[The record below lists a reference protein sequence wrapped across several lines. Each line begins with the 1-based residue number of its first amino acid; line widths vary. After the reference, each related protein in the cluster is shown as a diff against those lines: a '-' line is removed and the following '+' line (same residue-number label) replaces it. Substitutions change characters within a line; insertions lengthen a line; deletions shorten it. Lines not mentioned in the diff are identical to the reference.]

1 MFTEEE
7 EIDRTDKTRPEK
19 MEKMPSLDFK
29 PMLTSLEMDRLP
41 IRNSQLKNRNKAYT
55 AQDRKEKGV
64 DIGDASMFTGNAWFD
79 IGLALGR
86 KHKAKT
92 QSKKK

>member
-1 MFTEEE
+1 MLN
-7 EIDRTDKTRPEK
+7 DKTDKTKPKK
-19 MEKMPSLDFK
+19 MEKMPSLGFK
-29 PMLTSLEMDRLP
+29 PMIAGLEMDKLP
-41 IRNSQLKNRNKAYT
+41 IRNSQIKNRNKAYT
-55 AQDRKEKGV
+55 AQERKEKGV

-86 KHKAKT
+86 KKKAKT

>member
-1 MFTEEE
+1 MLN
-7 EIDRTDKTRPEK
+7 DKTDKTRPKK
-19 MEKMPSLDFK
+19 MSKLPMMDSEIPLIPEVDIEIMPF
-29 PMLTSLEMDRLP
+29 
-41 IRNSQLKNRNKAYT
+41 RNSQLKNRNKAFT
-55 AQDRKEKGV
+55 AQDRKEKGI